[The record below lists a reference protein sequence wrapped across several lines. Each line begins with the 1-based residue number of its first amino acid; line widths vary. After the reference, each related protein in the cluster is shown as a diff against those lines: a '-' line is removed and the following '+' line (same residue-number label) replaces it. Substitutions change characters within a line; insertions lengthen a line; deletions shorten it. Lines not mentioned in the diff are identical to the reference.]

1 MLKKVASIM
10 VVAILALAVGTIAFW
25 AESSGRNTV
34 EAPVERSGQVTR
46 VDIPNGDG
54 TFTTLEGAEAQA
66 WYNQVVGIEQG
77 KTIHN

>member
-10 VVAILALAVGTIAFW
+10 VVAVLALAVGTITFW

-34 EAPVERSGQVTR
+34 ETPVERSGQVTR

-54 TFTTLEGAEAQA
+54 TFTTLKGAEAQA